1 MLLQLTLRSSSDLNE
16 LTVHSISS
24 LNPGNDPESMVAFLP
39 NVRRNT
45 MEKIPG
51 AAESDPRAK
60 FVRKNTLER
69 LPIKSRSDLQAMFDD
84 VGYTIL
90 RQGILF

>member
-1 MLLQLTLRSSSDLNE
+1 M
-16 LTVHSISS
+16 HSISS

-69 LPIKSRSDLQAMFDD
+69 LPIKSRSDMQAMFDD

-90 RQGILF
+90 RQGVFLF

>member
-1 MLLQLTLRSSSDLNE
+1 M
-16 LTVHSISS
+16 HSISS

-84 VGYTIL
+84 VS
-90 RQGILF
+90 QGIY